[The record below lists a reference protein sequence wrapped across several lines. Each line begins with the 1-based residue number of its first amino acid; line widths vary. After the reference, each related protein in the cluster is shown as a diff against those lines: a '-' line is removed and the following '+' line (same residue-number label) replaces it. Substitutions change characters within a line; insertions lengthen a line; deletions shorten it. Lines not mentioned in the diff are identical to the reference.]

1 MDFVRLNVLYHEIKM
16 KGICFFCFYK
26 HHIRRKMEDKL
37 KYLEMIQEI
46 IKRMASNSF
55 LLKGWSVTFASAIIV
70 LLDQTMKQEYF
81 IFLYIPVI
89 AFWFLDSYY
98 LQLERKYKALYDI
111 ARKENN
117 EIDFCLNIENIIY
130 NSNDLNH

>member
-1 MDFVRLNVLYHEIKM
+1 
-16 KGICFFCFYK
+16 
-26 HHIRRKMEDKL
+26 MEDKL